1 MKATELIEVLRRHPD
16 ATVYT
21 DATWGELTNKVEAVF
36 QSAKE
41 YYRTNDAVVIKVR
54 DEAQEGGEE

>member
-1 MKATELIEVLRRHPD
+1 MKATELIEILREHPD
-16 ATVYT
+16 ATIYT
-21 DATWGELTNKVEAVF
+21 DASWAELTNKVEAVF

-41 YYRTNDAVVIKVR
+41 YNRKNDAVVIKVR